1 MANDERAGGMASD
14 VVKVTGTPPERSV
27 NRRILALAIPT
38 FGQLIAEPAFAL
50 IDTAVVGHVGD
61 SALAGLSVGSTI
73 VLTVAG
79 LCVFLAY
86 GTTSRVARLM
96 GAGKR
101 REGLEAGISGLWL
114 ALTIGIVVS
123 VVLFV
128 FARPICMWMGAN
140 GGALDDAVVYLR
152 AVVFG
157 LPGMLLVYA
166 ANGIFRGLAKVT
178 ITLVAAI
185 AGAVLNTILDV
196 TLILG
201 CGWGVFGSGAG
212 TLIAQ
217 WFMAVVLIGPALL

>member
-123 VVLFV
+123 VALFV
-128 FARPICMWMGAN
+128 
-140 GGALDDAVVYLR
+140 LS
-152 AVVFG
+152 
-157 LPGMLLVYA
+157 
-166 ANGIFRGLAKVT
+166 
-178 ITLVAAI
+178 
-185 AGAVLNTILDV
+185 
-196 TLILG
+196 LIH
-201 CGWGVFGSGAG
+201 
-212 TLIAQ
+212 I
-217 WFMAVVLIGPALL
+217 